1 MDAALTRAVSHVHVL
16 TQAES
21 HWEGS
26 VMSQTFP
33 YTLVN
38 GPAQETAHVFSSKSF
53 LAEMKMSLFLSK
65 MLCSGRDG
73 SG

>member
-1 MDAALTRAVSHVHVL
+1 
-16 TQAES
+16 
-21 HWEGS
+21 
-26 VMSQTFP
+26 MSQTFP
-33 YTLVN
+33 YTFVN
-38 GPAQETAHVFSSKSF
+38 GPAQETAHIFSSKSF